1 MNIPLSGRAREAVET
16 VRGVADKASAFVKL
30 ALAVS
35 VLALCLATAAL
46 VRAFRVVNV

>member
-1 MNIPLSGRAREAVET
+1 MKIPLSSKAREAVDT
-16 VRGVADKASAFVKL
+16 VKGVAEQASAFVKL